1 MQELLDVFH
10 VDNCAVSKTDL
21 DKVCEELLA
30 KAGTSPWREE
40 ENSDRREGNA
50 AHWKE
55 GESVVLNLR
64 RFVENG
70 GLLVGKNGYDKNLNL
85 VSGESESETDGVE
98 VENACLRSSL

>member
-10 VDNCAVSKTDL
+10 VNNCAVPETDL

-40 ENSDRREGNA
+40 EKSDRREGNA
-50 AHWKE
+50 AHRKE
-55 GESVVLNLR
+55 GEGMGESVVLNLR

-85 VSGESESETDGVE
+85 VSGESERETEGVE
-98 VENACLRSSL
+98 V